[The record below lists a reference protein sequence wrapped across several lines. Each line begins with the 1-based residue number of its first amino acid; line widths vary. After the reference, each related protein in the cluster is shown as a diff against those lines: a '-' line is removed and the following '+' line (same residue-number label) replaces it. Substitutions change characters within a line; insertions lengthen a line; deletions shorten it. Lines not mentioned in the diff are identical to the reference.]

1 MMTQTKR
8 PGVRKARFWRWAW
21 LVVALVWPA
30 FAHGC
35 HAGDHDDELAV
46 TVPRLER
53 AEGDGASGAGA
64 AGHEWTGLNK
74 QAR

>member
-1 MMTQTKR
+1 MTTQETTR
-8 PGVRKARFWRWAW
+8 PGVRRARFWRWAW

-46 TVPRLER
+46 APESRPVQGADVRKQDRPPRP
-53 AEGDGASGAGA
+53 
-64 AGHEWTGLNK
+64 
-74 QAR
+74 